1 MFKKIIL
8 IISSIVIFFSSSFAI
23 SYTISQSDYNRV
35 QEINNRIVTIVETKY
50 VGRENYIYQMVIDS
64 IDGYLTLHNVSD
76 RKKVMLLCIKTF
88 LEEKLGYKSWNPIN
102 VYIK

>member
-8 IISSIVIFFSSSFAI
+8 LILSVVIFFSSSFAM

-35 QEINNRIVTIVETKY
+35 QKINNKIVTIVETKY
-50 VGRENYIYQMVIDS
+50 NGRESYIYQMLIDT
-64 IDGYLTLHNVSD
+64 IDGYLALHKVSE

-88 LEEKLGYKSWNPIN
+88 LLNKLWYKYEKIY
-102 VYIK
+102 VTIK

>member
-8 IISSIVIFFSSSFAI
+8 IISSFVIFFSSSFAI
-23 SYTISQSDYNRV
+23 SYTISKTDYDKI
-35 QEINNRIVTIVETKY
+35 QKINDRIVTIVETKY
-50 VGRENYIYQMVIDS
+50 AGRENYVYQMLIDT
-64 IDGYLTLHNVSD
+64 IDGYLTLHKVSE